1 MLQPA
6 MFVVNVQVALRCND
20 QLLVIGRSEDEAHAG
35 GALDIPGG
43 KVDTFELGP
52 AVLEAVA
59 RREVLEETGVPIEP
73 GLRYVCS
80 ASFRAQDG
88 HPVINVV
95 FAATTTNA
103 SPTTPQAS
111 EVSFAKW
118 LPLREVLSHPD
129 LPLWTAAYIRQ
140 AFPELRAE

>member
-1 MLQPA
+1 MAAPA
-6 MFVVNVQVALRCND
+6 
-20 QLLVIGRSEDEAHAG
+20 
-35 GALDIPGG
+35 
-43 KVDTFELGP
+43 
-52 AVLEAVA
+52 
-59 RREVLEETGVPIEP
+59 EETGVPIEV

-95 FAATTTNA
+95 FAATTTDA

-129 LPLWTAAYIRQ
+129 RVLLHLETAHILSVFN
-140 AFPELRAE
+140 AFGERPATGP

>member
-1 MLQPA
+1 MELWTFPG
-6 MFVVNVQVALRCND
+6 
-20 QLLVIGRSEDEAHAG
+20 GRSTP
-35 GALDIPGG
+35 LNSVP
-43 KVDTFELGP
+43 LS
-52 AVLEAVA
+52 LEAVA
-59 RREVLEETGVPIEP
+59 RREVLEETGVPIEA

-88 HPVINVV
+88 HPVINIV

-129 LPLWTAAYIRQ
+129 LPLCGSVY
-140 AFPELRAE
+140 PSSVS